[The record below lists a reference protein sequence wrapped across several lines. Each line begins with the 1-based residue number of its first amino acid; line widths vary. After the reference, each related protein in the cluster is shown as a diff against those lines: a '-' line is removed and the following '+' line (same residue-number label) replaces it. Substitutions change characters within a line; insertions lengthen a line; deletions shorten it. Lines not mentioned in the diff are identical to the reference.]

1 MPSSVQISVEM
12 REKKGGGDTFPI
24 APPLIFNNPRAKR
37 RSSKHRER
45 CIHLW
50 RTHSFRKDTLECD
63 SFDDALHRASAILA
77 RPGVRDVARSS
88 KPFWIKGILKT
99 LTQKWIKT
107 TRKDYLKRRAWR
119 TCIFLEYQEKHIKTC
134 IDTRF
139 IRSHRISAR
148 KLLASIYALDKYISH
163 FSSAKQSLSKSTT
176 RAKGWKE
183 NFGIGTYLLPCGLQ
197 TIMDF
202 SLTTLPVETALIFWT
217 FWTWAMDC
225 MIIYLCMCVYKVKKE
240 RRRAGDYFIS
250 LHE

>member
-1 MPSSVQISVEM
+1 MPSSVQISVET

-63 SFDDALHRASAILA
+63 SFDDALQRASAILA

-88 KPFWIKGILKT
+88 KPFWMKGILKT

-139 IRSHRISAR
+139 IRSQRISAR

-163 FSSAKQSLSKSTT
+163 FSSAKQSLQNPQHAERLK
-176 RAKGWKE
+176 RKFR
-183 NFGIGTYLLPCGLQ
+183 NRYLLVAVRSPDHHGLFV
-197 TIMDF
+197 DD
-202 SLTTLPVETALIFWT
+202 LAGGDGVDLLDVL
-217 FWTWAMDC
+217 DLGNGLHD
-225 MIIYLCMCVYKVKKE
+225 YLFMYV
-240 RRRAGDYFIS
+240 R
-250 LHE
+250 L

>member
-50 RTHSFRKDTLECD
+50 RTHSFRKDTLECN
-63 SFDDALHRASAILA
+63 SFDDALQRASAILA

-163 FSSAKQSLSKSTT
+163 FSSAKQSLQNPQPRERLK
-176 RAKGWKE
+176 RKFR
-183 NFGIGTYLLPCGLQ
+183 NRYLLVAVRSPDHHGLFV
-197 TIMDF
+197 DD
-202 SLTTLPVETALIFWT
+202 LTGGDGVDLLDVL
-217 FWTWAMDC
+217 DLGNGLHD
-225 MIIYLCMCVYKVKKE
+225 YLFMYV
-240 RRRAGDYFIS
+240 R
-250 LHE
+250 L

>member
-1 MPSSVQISVEM
+1 MPSSVQISVET

-163 FSSAKQSLSKSTT
+163 FSSAKQSLQNPQPRERLK
-176 RAKGWKE
+176 RKFR
-183 NFGIGTYLLPCGLQ
+183 NRYLLVAVRSPDHHGLFV
-197 TIMDF
+197 DD
-202 SLTTLPVETALIFWT
+202 LAGGDGVDLLDVL
-217 FWTWAMDC
+217 DLGNGLHD
-225 MIIYLCMCVYKVKKE
+225 YLFMYV
-240 RRRAGDYFIS
+240 R
-250 LHE
+250 L